1 MNKIIVIGAGKTGR
15 GFITRLLQEAKKEI
29 VLVDKDAELVKSL
42 NEQKEFEVR
51 FFGGV
56 REAYKVNNFVAYTW
70 EAEGLKDIFADGE
83 LIFVSVGGQNLKD
96 VGEQLAKVLA
106 EEKHYYIITAENASR
121 PSETLKN
128 AIGKENISV
137 SESTVFCTTIED
149 EGIHINS
156 ENYPYLQCN
165 AELLDGYVP
174 DANTI
179 KVISNFSDFLTRKLY
194 TYNAASCVIAYLG
207 WKKGYSNYA
216 DAANDEEILK
226 SLDQN
231 YEVTN
236 RVLCKEFGYDPEDQ
250 REFAQLSKNKFC
262 DRTIVDTVARN
273 ARDPQRKL
281 AAEERIMG
289 PIKLMYKYGEDASVL
304 ERTAAAAIEY
314 DNDGEDAWKKIKA
327 EKTVEEILT
336 DICGLEED
344 SNIYHNILGLLER

>member
-15 GFITRLLQEAKKEI
+15 GFIARLLQEAKKEI

-70 EAEGLKDIFADGE
+70 EAEELKDIFADVE
-83 LIFVSVGGQNLKD
+83 LIFVSVGGQNLKV

-174 DANTI
+174 DALIEAAHIDGADWFHFTGITPALGPNVVEI
-179 KVISNFSDFLTRKLY
+179 CRQACKAAKAHGVKISCDLNYRGKLWTRAEAREAMNKF
-194 TYNAASCVIAYLG
+194 
-207 WKKGYSNYA
+207 KME
-216 DAANDEEILK
+216 AAND
-226 SLDQN
+226 LD
-231 YEVTN
+231 VP
-236 RVLCKEFGYDPEDQ
+236 DP
-250 REFAQLSKNKFC
+250 
-262 DRTIVDTVARN
+262 
-273 ARDPQRKL
+273 
-281 AAEERIMG
+281 
-289 PIKLMYKYGEDASVL
+289 Y
-304 ERTAAAAIEY
+304 
-314 DNDGEDAWKKIKA
+314 
-327 EKTVEEILT
+327 
-336 DICGLEED
+336 
-344 SNIYHNILGLLER
+344 